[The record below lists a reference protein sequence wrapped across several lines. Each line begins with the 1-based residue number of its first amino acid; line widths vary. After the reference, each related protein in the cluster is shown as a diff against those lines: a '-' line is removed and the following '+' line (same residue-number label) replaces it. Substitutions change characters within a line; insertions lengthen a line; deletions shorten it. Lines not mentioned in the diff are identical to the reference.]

1 LCETSWPA
9 SGSGEEQVEDS
20 PVCVADDNS
29 GVAHSAEGSVSK
41 EEARGELVEALLRE
55 SREELERIDLKA
67 SILLSVCSLALAAL
81 VHAAAYLHWDPR
93 ELVFS
98 QWFLWAGMALSGA
111 ALVALAAAVWP
122 RLSHGESTED
132 LIYFGHIAQFEDL
145 EELNAALDKQAST
158 NPSRADHA
166 TKRLLALS
174 RLIDLKYRCIRW
186 GMVLFGIAVP
196 LCAVTA
202 VRALTI

>member
-1 LCETSWPA
+1 MGAAEDRSST
-9 SGSGEEQVEDS
+9 EQTVE
-20 PVCVADDNS
+20 
-29 GVAHSAEGSVSK
+29 SVDPRG
-41 EEARGELVEALLRE
+41 ARGELVEALLRE

-93 ELVFS
+93 ELVGF
-98 QWFLWAGMALSGA
+98 QWFLWLGMTFGVA

-122 RLSHGESTED
+122 RLGRGEGEIT
-132 LIYFGHIAQFEDL
+132 YFGHVAQFKEL
-145 EELNAALDKQAST
+145 EELISALDKEVSA
-158 NPSRADHA
+158 NPSSTDHA
-166 TKRLLALS
+166 AKRLLAMS
-174 RLIDLKYRCIRW
+174 RIIYDKYRYIRW
-186 GMVLFGIAVP
+186 GMGLFGVAVL